1 MAKKIL
7 IADDDAEIRSLL
19 KDFLEGEGYQVELA
33 RDGAELYRLAPIVLP
48 DLIIS
53 DLDMPGMSGGTAQA
67 LLRISEKTRNI
78 PILFITG
85 QGEDRQARL
94 VEFRPETKIL
104 RKPID
109 LAALAKAVKEELAA

>member
-19 KDFLEGEGYQVELA
+19 KDFLEGEGYEVALA

-67 LLRISEKTRNI
+67 LLRISEKTRKI